1 MTTEAV
7 ATPATV
13 SPWRSHGLLLLLAMM
28 YADNFVGRQIVAVMI
43 EPIKHEFGASDT
55 SMGLISGLAFA
66 AVFAVLGLPAGRL
79 ADRLPRIGLLAVSCL
94 FWGIAT
100 ILCGLTGSFMLL
112 VLARMAVA
120 VAEAPAAPTALSLIA
135 DLYPPQRRAFAI
147 SVFTAAPTFAAI
159 IALSLGAWLVGT
171 YGWRT
176 SFILVGLPALLIGA
190 LLALFGREPRR
201 GRWDGASSQASP
213 LDMRSTVKALWA
225 EQAVRYLILASAT
238 ATMGG
243 TAFGMWNAT
252 FLVRSHGLALQHAG
266 LLTGLIGG
274 TCAGFGVMF
283 AGWLVDRGG
292 DRGAHWR
299 LRIPLAGHLVG
310 LLSLAVYLFWPLDI
324 LMVIGGV
331 PIPEAMLWCGLHSFV
346 SVWWLGPSFALL
358 TTLTGPRNRAVALAL
373 QTLLSTL
380 LGVGVGPVLTG
391 LLSDFLQPAFGNEAL
406 RHALLLSCCTAGA
419 AIVLLDRLRRHLNR
433 GGRAATA
440 VDADARSVG
449 APMR

>member
-1 MTTEAV
+1 MTTEAL
-7 ATPATV
+7 ATPATM
-13 SPWRSHGLLLLLAMM
+13 SPLRSHGLLFLLAMM

-159 IALSLGAWLVGT
+159 IALSLGAWLVGN

-176 SFILVGLPALLIGA
+176 SFIVVGLPALLIGA
-190 LLALFGREPRR
+190 LLALFGHEPQR
-201 GRWDGASSQASP
+201 GRWDGAISRASP
-213 LDMRSTVKALWA
+213 LDMMSTVKALWA

-274 TCAGFGVMF
+274 TCAGIGVMF
-283 AGWLVDRGG
+283 AGWLVDRLGSH
-292 DRGAHWR
+292 GAPWR
-299 LRIPLAGHLVG
+299 LRIPLAGHVFG
-310 LLSLAVYLFWPLDI
+310 LLSLATYLFWPTDI
-324 LMVIGGV
+324 LTSIGGV

-391 LLSDFLQPAFGNEAL
+391 ALSDLLQPSFGVEAL
-406 RHALLLSCCTAGA
+406 RHALVFSC
-419 AIVLLDRLRRHLNR
+419 
-433 GGRAATA
+433 ATA
-440 VDADARSVG
+440 VG
-449 APMR
+449 AMFLLVKAGRKATGR

>member
-1 MTTEAV
+1 MTARTLDA
-7 ATPATV
+7 PAAL

-94 FWGIAT
+94 FWSIAT

-159 IALSLGAWLVGT
+159 IALSLGAWLVDT
-171 YGWRT
+171 QGWRT
-176 SFILVGLPALLIGA
+176 SFIVVGLPALLIGA
-190 LLALFGREPRR
+190 LLALFGREPQR
-201 GRWDGASSQASP
+201 GRWDGAVSHAAP
-213 LDMRSTVKALWA
+213 LDMMSTVKALWA
-225 EQAVRYLILASAT
+225 EHPVRYLILASAT
-238 ATMGG
+238 ATLGG

-283 AGWLVDRGG
+283 AGWLVDRLGA
-292 DRGAHWR
+292 RAAHWR
-299 LRIPLAGHLVG
+299 LRIPLAGHLLG
-310 LLSLAVYLFWPLDI
+310 LLSLAAYLFWPGDI
-324 LMVIGGV
+324 LVWMGGV
-331 PIPEAMLWCGLHSFV
+331 PVPEAMLWCGLNAFV

-358 TTLTGPRNRAVALAL
+358 TTLTSPRNRAVALAL

-391 LLSDFLQPAFGNEAL
+391 ALSDLLQPRYGVEAL
-406 RHALLLSCCTAGA
+406 RHALLFSCMTSIGAILLLSKVA
-419 AIVLLDRLRRHLNR
+419 RLS
-433 GGRAATA
+433 AT
-440 VDADARSVG
+440 R
-449 APMR
+449 